1 MAAKKLRNA
10 VPYILAHII
19 AFLTQL
25 MSCMREFVPITLRQ
39 HLEHPI
45 CRCLVDDHFRT
56 GCERQNRQV
65 NGPHPVT

>member
-25 MSCMREFVPITLRQ
+25 MSCMREFVPITSRQ

-45 CRCLVDDHFRT
+45 C
-56 GCERQNRQV
+56 
-65 NGPHPVT
+65 